1 MKSLKRR
8 REVRKGFARKRRSG
22 TGKGNLLP
30 IIREE
35 KSFEGKSSR
44 ALGAERGSR
53 GSESLKPARG

>member
-35 KSFEGKSSR
+35 KSFEGKSS
-44 ALGAERGSR
+44 
-53 GSESLKPARG
+53 